1 MKKWLPN
8 WRIVSLLSV
17 MALFLAGCGK
27 PYLSTLQPVGEVA
40 DMQKSLILLSS
51 AIMILVVVVVSIIFV
66 YVVVKFRQRKGEKD
80 IIPKQVEGSHK
91 LEITWTV
98 IPILLLLILAVPTVS
113 YTFQLADVAKMDEE
127 DSDALVV
134 NVTAHL
140 YWWEFEYPG
149 YGVVTS
155 QDLYVPTDERIY
167 FNLEASQ
174 VKHSFWIPSAGG
186 KMDTNTDNTN
196 RFWLSFDS
204 ERVGQGEA
212 ESIFHGKC
220 AELCGPS
227 HALMDFKVKP
237 VARADFDQWIENMQ
251 ATEHTAE
258 TELAQAG
265 EEIFNQS
272 CITCH
277 AIGADAQSDA
287 GVAPNLTNFGDRE
300 RIAGILE
307 HTPEELARWLKDP
320 EDVKPANLMTNTYGE
335 LNAQEVDAL
344 VEYLM
349 SLKVDEE

>member
-8 WRIVSLLSV
+8 WRIVSLFSV

-27 PYLSTLQPVGEVA
+27 PFLSTLQPVGEVA

-66 YVVVKFRQRKGEKD
+66 YVVVKFRQRKGDKE

-113 YTFQLADVAKMDEE
+113 YTFDLADVREMDKEE
-127 DSDALVV
+127 SDALVV

-140 YWWEFEYPG
+140 YWWEFEYPE
-149 YGVVTS
+149 YGIVTS
-155 QDLYVPTDERIY
+155 QDLYVPTDENVY

-196 RFWLSFDS
+196 RFWLNFDS
-204 ERVGQGEA
+204 KRVGQA
-212 ESIFHGKC
+212 ENLFHGKC

-227 HALMDFKVKP
+227 HALMDFKVKTMP
-237 VARADFDQWIENMQ
+237 REDFDQWVEKMKGK
-251 ATEHTAE
+251 EHAAE
-258 TELAQAG
+258 TDLAQAG

-277 AIGADAQSDA
+277 AVGADAQADA
-287 GVAPNLTNFGDRE
+287 GVAPNLTNFGDRTK
-300 RIAGILE
+300 IAGILD
-307 HTPEELARWLKDP
+307 HTPEDLEKWLKNP
-320 EDVKPANLMTNTYGE
+320 EKVKPANLMTGTYGN
-335 LNAQEVDAL
+335 LKQEEIDAL